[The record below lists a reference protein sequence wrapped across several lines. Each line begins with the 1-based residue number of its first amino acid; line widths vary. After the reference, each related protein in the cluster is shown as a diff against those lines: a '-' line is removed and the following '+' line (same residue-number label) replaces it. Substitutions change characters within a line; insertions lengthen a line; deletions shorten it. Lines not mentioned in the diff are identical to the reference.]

1 MDIENNLLEKS
12 CSNLTSLFS
21 KYFDWNDI
29 DLSITRV
36 DLSNKQVSIMSNN
49 YEWLLIYWNADLDL
63 RLSERLSP
71 GIQYWSNYSESF
83 INTLA
88 KTKKRKLKID
98 FCAKYG
104 NMYDIVSIN
113 SRRIISLNDMISLY
127 KCRPTIIDFAYESWK
142 KGKDNYAILPLREEI
157 KFHRIEFIS
166 LVNKSLNL

>member
-12 CSNLTSLFS
+12 CSNLKSLFS

-88 KTKKRKLKID
+88 KTKK
-98 FCAKYG
+98 
-104 NMYDIVSIN
+104 
-113 SRRIISLNDMISLY
+113 
-127 KCRPTIIDFAYESWK
+127 
-142 KGKDNYAILPLREEI
+142 
-157 KFHRIEFIS
+157 
-166 LVNKSLNL
+166 

>member
-71 GIQYWSNYSESF
+71 GI
-83 INTLA
+83 
-88 KTKKRKLKID
+88 
-98 FCAKYG
+98 
-104 NMYDIVSIN
+104 
-113 SRRIISLNDMISLY
+113 
-127 KCRPTIIDFAYESWK
+127 
-142 KGKDNYAILPLREEI
+142 
-157 KFHRIEFIS
+157 
-166 LVNKSLNL
+166 